1 MEATPVTQRGGRSGP
16 ARPTQLPP
24 PFLPPSTPAP
34 AAILVGPT
42 GPGDAISRRPVVG
55 AAAMAAALGPQ
66 AEAEGWRRLL
76 RAVTRLQACVRGY
89 LLRKRFRSLREEYE
103 EVVREIEGDLSR
115 LEWRGRFL
123 PRPLFVPEKPAQ
135 GKHSGLLEAVPSDKA
150 SAEKPQEE
158 VDASEPEHDW
168 DCSSVK
174 PTAQLESQKELS
186 STGEGDA
193 ANPPNPRADA
203 DKCTEKE
210 CAAPAESE
218 DWQNDSNVSSVWD
231 SAVLEAE
238 SFESCLEIPLEDIK
252 DLPRTRSGLQSY
264 RNHLI
269 MELVWLQQAI
279 VSRKNYLMLKQRLG
293 TPDP

>member
-1 MEATPVTQRGGRSGP
+1 
-16 ARPTQLPP
+16 
-24 PFLPPSTPAP
+24 
-34 AAILVGPT
+34 
-42 GPGDAISRRPVVG
+42 
-55 AAAMAAALGPQ
+55 MAAALGPQ

-76 RAVTRLQACVRGY
+76 RAVTRLQ
-89 LLRKRFRSLREEYE
+89 
-103 EVVREIEGDLSR
+103 
-115 LEWRGRFL
+115 
-123 PRPLFVPEKPAQ
+123 KPAQ
-135 GKHSGLLEAVPSDKA
+135 GKRSGLLEAVPSDEA

-174 PTAQLESQKELS
+174 PTAQLDSQKELS

-193 ANPPNPRADA
+193 ANPPDPGADA